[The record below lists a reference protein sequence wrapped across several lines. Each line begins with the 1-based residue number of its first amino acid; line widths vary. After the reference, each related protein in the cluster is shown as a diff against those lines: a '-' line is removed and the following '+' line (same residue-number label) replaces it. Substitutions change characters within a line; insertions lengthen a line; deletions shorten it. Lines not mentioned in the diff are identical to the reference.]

1 MRIGVNLHNYGLFA
15 SKPAIDKIAER
26 AEALGYDSIW
36 TADHVL
42 VPRTEP
48 EPFGQ
53 LLETLTTLSYIAAK
67 TRRIALGTSI
77 LVLPQREPILVAKQ
91 AATLDHLSGGRLTLG
106 IGVGWIERE
115 FEYLGADFAARGD
128 RADEYIAALREL
140 WTAEEPRFDG
150 DAVRFDDAIFS
161 PRPRRQNGIPILVGG
176 ASTRALR
183 RAARLADGWHAL
195 DASPKKIHDAAV
207 TLATFSPDRRVEISL
222 RIKTAVGRVARP
234 SGASEDPHHGVLEGE
249 PDAIAVTILRYRDAG
264 VTHIVI
270 DPDTSDLEQYL
281 EDLETFAAEVRPL
294 GNFIASDEAEPND
307 LTPPTATDADLHQ
320 RSQP

>member
-1 MRIGVNLHNYGLFA
+1 MKIGVNLHNYGPFA
-15 SKPAIDKIAER
+15 SKPAIDAIAER
-26 AEALGYDSIW
+26 SEALGYDSIW
-36 TADHVL
+36 TADHIL

-91 AATLDHLSGGRLTLG
+91 AATVDELSDGRLTLG

-115 FEYLGADFAARGD
+115 FGYLGADFAARGD

-140 WTAEEPRFDG
+140 WTADEPQFAG
-150 DAVRFDDAIFS
+150 DAVRFDEAIFS
-161 PRPRRQNGIPILVGG
+161 PRPRRQSGIPILVGG
-176 ASTRALR
+176 DSTRALR

-195 DASPKKIHDAAV
+195 DASPKKIRDAAV
-207 TLATFSPDRRVEISL
+207 TLATLAPDRPLEISL
-222 RIKTAVGRVARP
+222 RIKTAIGRATRP
-234 SGASEDPHHGVLEGE
+234 PGTSEDPDHGALEGE
-249 PDAIAVTILRYRDAG
+249 PDAIAARILSYRDAG

-270 DPDTSDLEQYL
+270 DPDTDTLEQYL
-281 EDLETFAAEVRPL
+281 DDLERFSAEVRPL
-294 GNFIASDEAEPND
+294 VTTTSGGRVALA
-307 LTPPTATDADLHQ
+307 
-320 RSQP
+320 

>member
-1 MRIGVNLHNYGLFA
+1 MKIGVNLHNYGAFA
-15 SKPAIDKIAER
+15 TKPAIDAITAR

-36 TADHVL
+36 TADHIL

-91 AATLDHLSGGRLTLG
+91 AATIDELSGGRLTLG

-115 FEYLGADFAARGD
+115 FDYLGADFAARGD

-140 WTAEEPRFDG
+140 WTADEPQFAG
-150 DAVRFDDAIFS
+150 DAVRFDEAIFS
-161 PRPRRQNGIPILVGG
+161 PRPRRQSGIPILVGG

-195 DASPKKIHDAAV
+195 DASPTKIRDAAA
-207 TLATFSPDRRVEISL
+207 TLATFSPDRPVEISL
-222 RIKTAVGRVARP
+222 RIKTAIGRTTRP
-234 SGASEDPHHGVLEGE
+234 APTSEDPDHGALEGE
-249 PDAIAVTILRYRDAG
+249 PDAIAARILSYRDAG

-270 DPDTSDLEQYL
+270 DPDTNSLEQYL
-281 EDLETFAAEVRPL
+281 DDLERFAAEVRPL
-294 GNFIASDEAEPND
+294 VTSPGAE
-307 LTPPTATDADLHQ
+307 LCSALH
-320 RSQP
+320 